1 MSAPIV
7 VAVLTA
13 VRADGRRETRDIV
26 GEPDKPLIIGA
37 RELGVWCPDGMRTLV
52 LHPYDAGR
60 RIALAAG
67 AVAEISTGHIDARR
81 RVVARIIDADGRII
95 TTIDGLPGEPL
106 LLHPDDDGRIIAVA
120 DGAVLHVI
128 TTIEI
133 DDINYVLTPE
143 IDDVLLADVAAD
155 GDDACT
161 PAEAAAAA
169 AALMRWCHATA
180 ANTIIVARIIDA
192 AGHVVR
198 AISSRIGSP
207 LMIDRRTLGGWCP
220 DGMKPLLLHPYD
232 AGRSIKLADGAV
244 LHVITVADTIDD
256 VLLEDVLIADVMID
270 DGTVDGTVDGDP
282 IRGLLLDE
290 TVRRLDDAEP
300 PTSDDV
306 LHMLY
311 KLTDDITTGRITSLL
326 ARQIAA
332 SA

>member
-1 MSAPIV
+1 TTI
-7 VAVLTA
+7 
-13 VRADGRRETRDIV
+13 DGLP
-26 GEPDKPLIIGA
+26 GEPL
-37 RELGVWCPDGMRTLV
+37 L
-52 LHPYDAGR
+52 LHPDDEG
-60 RIALAAG
+60 
-67 AVAEISTGHIDARR
+67 
-81 RVVARIIDADGRII
+81 RIIDAAGHVI